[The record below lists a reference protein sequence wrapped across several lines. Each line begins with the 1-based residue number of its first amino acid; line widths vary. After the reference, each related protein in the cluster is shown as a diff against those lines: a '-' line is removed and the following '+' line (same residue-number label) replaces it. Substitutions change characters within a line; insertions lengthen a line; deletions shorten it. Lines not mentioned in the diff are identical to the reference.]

1 MENSMEKENIW
12 LPTQKDIEDYK
23 LLKDILKA
31 QRSEFDILSNKKA
44 DVQLNALKIK
54 IVNRVLEPLKKLC
67 KHEQSHKFL
76 DILVEDDLPTNS
88 DVVLIISQYETA
100 ISEFRKNYYLRD
112 EYQYNESGYRNIDRW
127 MTQEFPPDYYY
138 DEDEENKDE
147 VHE

>member
-1 MENSMEKENIW
+1 MTKENNW

-76 DILVEDDLPTNS
+76 DILVEDDMPTNS

-100 ISEFRKNYYLRD
+100 ISEFRDNHFKRD
-112 EYQYNESGYRNIDRW
+112 EYKHSSTGYRNVDRW
-127 MTQEFPPDYYY
+127 MTKEFPPDFYSGEEDYG
-138 DEDEENKDE
+138 DEIE
-147 VHE
+147 